1 MIARCRAKCWI
12 IQMRELEDKGY
23 PNIQRGF
30 KGHIIV
36 YPQRPS
42 AIAAS
47 LPPSIEDIT
56 TPICV
61 VFVGSKPPSLEWI
74 RTKAKPLIVRKEKV
88 MKALDWL
95 SVHNHLYKD
104 VYIDRTV
111 FAGHGDLVHIP
122 FHVEHIIPS
131 DGIEATT
138 SSYAA
143 TAAPETVVD
152 NSVPEIPSRNV
163 PDFSAAGLATLLAPV
178 LPGPDVFESVVVT
191 DVSGHESSAKLRKA
205 AADHL
210 KKPGSN
216 YLGIAHDPDPTN
228 EFNNPDL
235 LPLIYPTLFP
245 YGIGGVDDNT
255 RRTPLGFESHLKH

>member
-1 MIARCRAKCWI
+1 MIALCRSKCWI
-12 IQMRELEDKGY
+12 IQLHEVDGDF
-23 PNIQRGF
+23 PNVQRGF

-42 AIAAS
+42 AIAAT
-47 LPPSIEDIT
+47 LPPSIEEIT

-61 VFVGSKPPSLEWI
+61 VFVGANPPSIEWI
-74 RTKAKPLIVRKEKV
+74 RTKARPLIVRKEKV
-88 MKALDWL
+88 LKALDWL

-104 VYIDRTV
+104 VFIDRSV
-111 FAGHGDLVHIP
+111 FDGHGDEVHIP

-138 SSYAA
+138 SSYTGPRSFAEAQDSALPSNSQAA
-143 TAAPETVVD
+143 TTARISTTD
-152 NSVPEIPSRNV
+152 
-163 PDFSAAGLATLLAPV
+163 
-178 LPGPDVFESVVVT
+178 VVVT
-191 DVSGHESSAKLRKA
+191 DVTGHEQSSKLRA
-205 AADHL
+205 AAARHL

-216 YLGIAHDPDPTN
+216 YIGITHDPLPAN

-245 YGIGGVDDNT
+245 YGIGGVGDT
-255 RRTPLGFESHLKH
+255 SRPTPFGFESHLKH

>member
-1 MIARCRAKCWI
+1 MIARCRSKCWI

-23 PNIQRGF
+23 QNVQRGF

-42 AIAAS
+42 ALATT
-47 LPPSIEDIT
+47 LPPSIEEIT

-61 VFVGSKPPSLEWI
+61 VFVGSNPPTLEWI
-74 RTKAKPLIVRKEKV
+74 REKARPLIVRKERV
-88 MKALDWL
+88 LKALEWL
-95 SVHNHLYKD
+95 SIHNHLYKD
-104 VYIDRTV
+104 VFIDRTV
-111 FAGHGDLVHIP
+111 FDGHGDIVHVP

-138 SSYAA
+138 SSYA
-143 TAAPETVVD
+143 TTHQFTEPPEPLVTHPA
-152 NSVPEIPSRNV
+152 SETSH
-163 PDFSAAGLATLLAPV
+163 
-178 LPGPDVFESVVVT
+178 SVVVT
-191 DVSGHESSAKLRKA
+191 DVKGHESSAKLRDA
-205 AADHL
+205 AARHL

-216 YLGIAHDPDPTN
+216 YIGIPHDPLPVN

-245 YGIGGVDDNT
+245 YGIGGPEDKT
-255 RRTPLGFESHLKH
+255 RRTQFGFESHIKH